1 MVSRATWTAVR
12 NSIKTKKLKKLNQ
25 TKPKLIE
32 LKIRPKWTALG
43 LKKEYHKTKSI
54 RTLAKLNP
62 MFIVV

>member
-1 MVSRATWTAVR
+1 M
-12 NSIKTKKLKKLNQ
+12 
-25 TKPKLIE
+25 KPKLIE